1 MKAGVCY
8 SFIYFWKFQRF
19 TSQRNLSSPGSF
31 MILTILDSTTNNR
44 VYHMLTLRYVVRGGK
59 GEGGGGRGGGGTDL
73 QRKDWWNKSLALF
86 FDFLGWRLAKL
97 RDLVGQCYA
106 TCPCYYI
113 RVLLESVNSKPFRV
127 YLIMQVLGRYD
138 VISQSL
144 WQLPELYF

>member
-8 SFIYFWKFQRF
+8 LFIFFFKFQRF

-31 MILTILDSTTNNR
+31 MILTILDSTTNKR

-59 GEGGGGRGGGGTDL
+59 GEGGVGGGRLGQTYKGRID
-73 QRKDWWNKSLALF
+73 DNKSLALF
-86 FDFLGWRLAKL
+86 FDLLGWRLAKL

-113 RVLLESVNSKPFRV
+113 RCCLN
-127 YLIMQVLGRYD
+127 
-138 VISQSL
+138 
-144 WQLPELYF
+144 